1 MVDDLILHGDGAA
14 EHTEPHAGQLPALLE
29 QRQRDE
35 LAPGAAAGGIG
46 LGKISREQKAD
57 AAAHERQRAGHAGC
71 GQQQHEQPPV
81 DQQHEDHDR
90 ERQRH
95 PRGAGHRKQAAEA
108 HAERADPRGDLQ
120 LPVFRAVGQ
129 TGRHGGEH
137 GHEIA
142 HDVGAS
148 ENGVHARA
156 DRGLRMRHPARGDGD
171 GDDIL
176 VHAVQRDHRRKHHER
191 KIHAHKVPV
200 VMHEARDEEE
210 PEHVLHR
217 RAEAGDLDGVVRRD
231 DVHENEA
238 DRQEYAH
245 RQIQRIAAG
254 LQRRFAAEALID
266 HAAQRQQ
273 HQAFIPARRQDRHSQ
288 QIAQHIVD
296 DDIHGERE

>member
-1 MVDDLILHGDGAA
+1 
-14 EHTEPHAGQLPALLE
+14 
-29 QRQRDE
+29 
-35 LAPGAAAGGIG
+35 
-46 LGKISREQKAD
+46 
-57 AAAHERQRAGHAGC
+57 
-71 GQQQHEQPPV
+71 
-81 DQQHEDHDR
+81 
-90 ERQRH
+90 
-95 PRGAGHRKQAAEA
+95 
-108 HAERADPRGDLQ
+108 
-120 LPVFRAVGQ
+120 
-129 TGRHGGEH
+129 
-137 GHEIA
+137 
-142 HDVGAS
+142 
-148 ENGVHARA
+148 
-156 DRGLRMRHPARGDGD
+156 
-171 GDDIL
+171 
-176 VHAVQRDHRRKHHER
+176 VQRDHRRKHHER

-217 RAEAGDLDGVVRRD
+217 CAEAGDLDGVVRRD